1 MGLSNETGK
10 FRNGYKNFN
19 MKYFNMKY
27 ILIGLDSQSFIWKTW
42 IKKFYTNGSG
52 SDSDQKCK
60 IGEIFKLNIRPAK
73 SNLIMC
79 ANFQSPNRYY
89 DKRRS

>member
-10 FRNGYKNFN
+10 FRNGYKNFD
-19 MKYFNMKY
+19 MKY

-60 IGEIFKLNIRPAK
+60 IGEIF
-73 SNLIMC
+73 
-79 ANFQSPNRYY
+79 
-89 DKRRS
+89 